1 MSEGLAGQWAVITG
15 AGSGIG
21 RAVSLALAG
30 QGANVQLVGRR
41 AETVTETAA
50 LARAAGVE
58 AQPHA
63 ADLGNDA
70 DLAQLCRTLGAL
82 SRVDMLIHSA
92 GMFAMGRVESA
103 PVAELDE
110 QYRVNVRA
118 PYVLTQALL
127 PQLKA
132 SSGQVVFIN
141 STAGLNARAQV
152 GAYAASKHALRALA
166 DSLREE
172 VNAEGV
178 RVLSVY
184 PGRTASPMQA
194 RVHSLEGRAYEPER
208 LMQPEDVAVII
219 VSALVLPR
227 TAEVTDLHLR
237 PFRKT

>member
-82 SRVDMLIHSA
+82 SRVDVLIHSA

>member
-1 MSEGLAGQWAVITG
+1 MSEGLKGQGAVITG

-21 RAVSLALAG
+21 RALALALAG
-30 QGANVQLVGRR
+30 QGVNVQLVGRR
-41 AETVTETAA
+41 AETVAETAA

-63 ADLGNDA
+63 ADLSNDA
-70 DLAQLCRTLGAL
+70 DLAQLCRTLAAL
-82 SRVDMLIHSA
+82 SRLDVLIHSA
-92 GMFAMGRVESA
+92 GVFAMGKIESA

-110 QYRVNVRA
+110 HYRVNVRA
-118 PYVLTQALL
+118 PYVLTQAML
-127 PQLKA
+127 PQLKT
-132 SSGQVVFIN
+132 SGGQVVFVN

-152 GAYAASKHALRALA
+152 GAYAASKHALKALA

-194 RVHSLEGRAYEPER
+194 RVHAREGRPYSPER
-208 LMQPEDVAVII
+208 LMQPEDVAAVI
-219 VSALVLPR
+219 VNALVLPR

-237 PFRKT
+237 PFRKP